1 MTQIPYITNAGNSKL
16 QLSSTAIK
24 YNYFRLMWGN
34 DNKRYAEVE
43 ICAHKSLNLVH
54 CLALCKM
61 FIYTHTKNLNGNT
74 TNSIETF

>member
-43 ICAHKSLNLVH
+43 ICAHKSLFSTL
-54 CLALCKM
+54 
-61 FIYTHTKNLNGNT
+61 
-74 TNSIETF
+74 